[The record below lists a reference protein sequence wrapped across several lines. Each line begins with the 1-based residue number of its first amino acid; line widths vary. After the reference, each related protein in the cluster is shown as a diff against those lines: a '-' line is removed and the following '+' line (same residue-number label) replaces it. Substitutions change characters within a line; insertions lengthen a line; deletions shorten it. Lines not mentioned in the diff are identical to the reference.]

1 MTINENSEADAEQD
15 ATSKVNTT
23 ESETMILTSFIQEIQ
38 DKFETKK
45 ELRMK
50 NANASS
56 TRPSDSSFSKLDS
69 SLKKN
74 TAFVKKIKNFS
85 SPHVDSYLKDMSGLN
100 LSKYIS
106 EIAAA
111 IVESKLKMSDVPAAV
126 KLCSILH
133 QTYTEFSQHLF
144 ENWQKALAVR
154 IGEKIPNPSKLRV
167 DLRFYADLLQAGVF
181 SNKNALSLLGSV
193 LTTLINMD
201 KEEHFNIAIIL
212 SFCKHCGDDY
222 AGLIPRKMKELSTK
236 YAMEIPKSSF
246 LPPEK
251 QQNVRALLKDYY
263 ISLSKHL
270 VKDHIELQN
279 FEKQNLRILQTKGEL
294 SQERKDKLEQLQ
306 SAYEK
311 LLANTQ
317 NFSDI
322 LDEDMPVL
330 RSQTLPKGDE
340 NMIVTGS
347 GTDLD
352 DTTNNVENIWC
363 DIETQKF
370 YCDLPELTVFL
381 PTAFLNKGQSPPPAE
396 TVTEEVLD
404 SDLPVE
410 DLEDDNK
417 AEELVA
423 AEEEIEDSTS
433 ITASNKIVLEA
444 FLNNLPN
451 CVNREMIDNA
461 AIDFLVT
468 LNNKHNRK
476 KLVRT
481 LFGVNRTRLDLLPFY
496 ARFVAIL
503 HPAIP
508 EVGSELCQML
518 RQDFKYHVRKKD
530 QINIESKIKVARF
543 IGELV
548 KFKLYSKIEAL
559 YCLKVLLHD
568 FSNHHIEMAC
578 NLLEVCGRF
587 LYCSP
592 DSYQRTKVY
601 LEQMMRKKSVMALD
615 SRYVTQIEN
624 AYYYV
629 NPPEIV
635 TIIKK
640 ERPLMHQFI
649 RKLLYQD
656 LQKNNTDKIMRLMRK
671 LDWANPEIASYAIK
685 CLTGAHNLK
694 YFNIRCLAN
703 LLAGLVAY
711 QEEVGTKVV
720 DGVLEDIRLGM
731 EVNLPKFNQRRIA
744 QVKYLGELYNYRMVE
759 SSDVFKVLYSIIS
772 FGVSMDPTE
781 QSPLDPPHQ
790 LFRLRLACVL
800 LETCGTYFSSGSSK
814 RKLDYYLTFLQAY
827 YWFKK
832 KMWQDGFPPMLEHIF
847 KDTLIT
853 LRPKLTLCQS
863 FEEAFS
869 ELNNIKVILGVD
881 KLLETGHG
889 TGDEDGLD
897 TIAETDNEEVAEDET
912 SEGITAPVTD
922 DTATEDETVDHTQGS
937 DDEGENM
944 TSEAEQEPVSES
956 LAIPKGPKKVDCPED
971 EDFLS
976 ALDKMVSENIQ
987 ERMKEPVKAGNLDI
1001 SVPVVLKS
1009 NVKRTYEQLQETP
1022 NENDQGKIGFV
1033 LMVRKGNKQQYK
1045 QFEAD
1050 VDSEL
1055 AQNLRDQEQAQKEEK
1070 EKVKRLT
1077 LNITERFEE
1086 EDYQEMMQQQSKPVT
1101 QNLNRERKKY
1111 QHLKG
1116 TPDADLI
1123 FGPKKVR

>member
-311 LLANTQ
+311 LIANTQ

-922 DTATEDETVDHTQGS
+922 DTATEDETIDHTQGS

>member
-1 MTINENSEADAEQD
+1 MTISDSKESSENADESKADNDEAAK
-15 ATSKVNTT
+15 ALINT
-23 ESETMILTSFIQEIQ
+23 FIQEVEEKQ
-38 DKFETKK
+38 ALKK
-45 ELRMK
+45 ELRAK
-50 NANASS
+50 NLNAPSL
-56 TRPSDSSFSKLDS
+56 RPSDSSFSKLDS

-85 SPHVDSYLKDMSGLN
+85 ASHVDSYIKDMSGLN

-111 IVESKLKMSDVPAAV
+111 IVDSKLKMSDVSAAV

-144 ENWQKALAVR
+144 ENWQKILTIKV
-154 IGEKIPNPSKLRV
+154 GEKIPNPSKLRV
-167 DLRFYADLLQAGVF
+167 DLRFYADLLQAGIF
-181 SNKNALSLLGSV
+181 SNKNALSLLGSA
-193 LTTLINMD
+193 LTALINMD

-222 AGLIPRKMKELSTK
+222 AGLVPRKMKELAVK
-236 YAMEIPKSSF
+236 FNLEVPKSSF
-246 LPPEK
+246 LTPEK

-263 ISLSKHL
+263 VSLSKHL
-270 VKDHIELQN
+270 VKDHIDMQN

-294 SQERKDKLEQLQ
+294 GQERKEKLEQLQ
-306 SAYEK
+306 SAYDK
-311 LLANTQ
+311 LLTNTQ
-317 NFSDI
+317 NYSDI

-330 RSQTLPKGDE
+330 RTQTLPKTDE
-340 NMIVTGS
+340 TMIVTGS
-347 GTDLD
+347 GTDLED
-352 DTTNNVENIWC
+352 CTSNLESIWC

-370 YCDLPELTVFL
+370 YCDLPELTAFL
-381 PTAFLNKGQSPPPAE
+381 PTAFLNKGQTPPPAE

-410 DLEDDNK
+410 ELEDDGK
-417 AEELVA
+417 TEDQPA
-423 AEEEIEDSTS
+423 AEEEIEDSSST
-433 ITASNKIVLEA
+433 TASNKIVLEA
-444 FLNNLPN
+444 FLDNLPN

-468 LNNKHNRK
+468 LNSKHNRK
-476 KLVRT
+476 KLVRA

-496 ARFVAIL
+496 GRFVAIL

-508 EVGSELCQML
+508 EVGAELCQML
-518 RQDFKYHVRKKD
+518 RHDFKYHVRKKD
-530 QINIESKIKVARF
+530 QINIESKIKAVRF

-568 FSNHHIEMAC
+568 FSHHNIEMTC

-587 LYCSP
+587 LYCNP
-592 DSYQRTKVY
+592 DSHQRTRVY
-601 LEQMMRKKSVMALD
+601 LEQMMRKKAVMAFD

-629 NPPEIV
+629 NPPEVVAV
-635 TIIKK
+635 TIK
-640 ERPLMHQFI
+640 ERPVMHQFI
-649 RKLLYQD
+649 RKILYQD
-656 LQKNNTDKIMRLMRK
+656 LQKNNTDKVMRLMRR
-671 LDWANPEIASYAIK
+671 LDWANTEISAYAVK

-703 LLAGLVAY
+703 LMAGLVLY

-720 DGVLEDIRLGM
+720 DGVLEGIRLGM
-731 EVNLPKFNQRRIA
+731 EVNLPKFNQRRVA

-772 FGVSMDPTE
+772 FGVSMDPAE
-781 QSPLDPPHQ
+781 PSPLDPPHS
-790 LFRLRLACVL
+790 LFRIRLACVL

-827 YWFKK
+827 YWHKK
-832 KMWQDGFPPMLEHIF
+832 KMWNDNFPPMLDHIF
-847 KDTLIT
+847 RETLTT
-853 LRPKLTLCQS
+853 LRPKLKLCQS
-863 FEEAFS
+863 HEEALE
-869 ELNNIKVILGVD
+869 ELNNIKHNLGIE
-881 KLLETGHG
+881 KLLEMENRQAN
-889 TGDEDGLD
+889 DDGLD
-897 TIAETDNEEVAEDET
+897 TITETDNEEGAEDET
-912 SEGITAPVTD
+912 SEGVTGPVTD
-922 DTATEDETVDHTQGS
+922 DTATEDEIMDNTQGS
-937 DDEGENM
+937 DEDGENM
-944 TSEAEQEPVSES
+944 TSEAEQEQVSES
-956 LAIPKGPKKVDCPED
+956 LAIPKAPKKLDCPED
-971 EDFLS
+971 TDFLS

-987 ERMKEPVKAGNLDI
+987 ERMKEPVKAGNIDI

-1009 NVKRTYEQLQETP
+1009 NVKKTYEQLQETAA
-1022 NENDQGKIGFV
+1022 ESEQAKIGFV

-1086 EDYQEMMQQQSKPVT
+1086 EDYQEMLQQQSKPVT

-1123 FGPKKVR
+1123 FGTKKVR